1 MSKQITVGGK
11 QVEVDNAVYEQLLV
25 ETRKEVGSFQDL
37 VGQKWFFRGVTNF
50 LVGKVKNVVYPF
62 VFLSEASWVADTG
75 KFSTAIKDGEL
86 SEVEVVGDAA
96 INLLSVVDMF
106 PWNHDLPKKTK

>member
-1 MSKQITVGGK
+1 MKSITVGGK
-11 QVEVDNAVYEQLLV
+11 SVEVADEVYEQLLL

-62 VFLSEASWVADTG
+62 VFLEGASWIADTG
-75 KFSTAIKDGEL
+75 KFSTFIKDGEAN
-86 SEVEVVGDAA
+86 EVEVVGDAA

-106 PWNHDLPKKTK
+106 PWNHELPKKTK